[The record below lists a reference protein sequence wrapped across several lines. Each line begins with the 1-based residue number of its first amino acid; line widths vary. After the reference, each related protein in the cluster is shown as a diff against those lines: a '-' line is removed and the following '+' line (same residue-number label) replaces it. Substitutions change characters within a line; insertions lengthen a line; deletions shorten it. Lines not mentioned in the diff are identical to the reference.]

1 MEIDASRGTA
11 QLVSELVEL
20 WERSVRASH
29 YFLTDGDIARLLPF
43 VGKDWQ
49 KSRCWQWQPTMGAEW
64 GVFAALNRTLHSSAD
79 GVCGAWLVW

>member
-1 MEIDASRGTA
+1 MEIDASRRTA

-43 VGKDWQ
+43 VGQ
-49 KSRCWQWQPTMGAEW
+49 GLAEIPVLAVATDD
-64 GVFAALNRTLHSSAD
+64 GRRVGCVCRTKPHPPQQ
-79 GVCGAWLVW
+79 C